1 MSGLAW
7 PSFSMP
13 FLCLLHP
20 TLGARTFKLY
30 FDLLAS
36 GMARVCSH
44 RESMYIVQFACLDLI
59 VTQPLIQEC
68 ASVCWVAV
76 SADSEGNLRKAAAVA
91 SSQPKYLSWPT
102 RNSGLTIFCRKCS
115 FLHEKLERV
124 RPL

>member
-1 MSGLAW
+1 MAW

-13 FLCLLHP
+13 FLCLLHS

-30 FDLLAS
+30 FDNLAN

-44 RESMYIVQFACLDLI
+44 TESMYIVQGACLDLI

-76 SADSEGNLRKAAAVA
+76 SADSEGNLRKAAAA

-102 RNSGLTIFCRKCS
+102 RNSGLTIFGGKCS
-115 FLHEKLERV
+115 FLQEKLERV